1 MTDITGF
8 GLGGHLL
15 NIVSKSNVGAKLY
28 LDQIPVYP
36 GANNLIAKDIRSS
49 IFENNYMYSERM
61 IIKTTANTDILF
73 DPQTSGPLLATVP
86 KSKVKGIIISG
97 EKLGFECKVIGELT
111 NGKPYIEV
119 L

>member
-1 MTDITGF
+1 MDKSIVKNYINLF
-8 GLGGHLL
+8 SNLSPD
-15 NIVSKSNVGAKLY
+15 NINEF
-28 LDQIPVYP
+28 D
-36 GANNLIAKDIRSS
+36 NLISKNIRSS

-86 KSKVKGIIISG
+86 KGKVKGVIAAG
-97 EKLGFECKVIGELT
+97 EKLGFECKLIGELT